1 LGRIVS
7 SGVRSSFVARFRSG
21 FTCHSMKGNKTHPQ
35 TTTTTIT
42 PTTRKTTT
50 TTTTTT
56 TFKTNYIVDQAGLQG
71 AGSVSAVRGAGA
83 PLDELRCIY
92 AHSPLAGIVVL
103 LGPKL

>member
-1 LGRIVS
+1 L
-7 SGVRSSFVARFRSG
+7 
-21 FTCHSMKGNKTHPQ
+21 HPQ
-35 TTTTTIT
+35 TTTTIT
-42 PTTRKTTT
+42 PLTRITTT

-56 TFKTNYIVDQAGLQG
+56 ITQTTTFKMNHIVNQAGLQG

>member
-1 LGRIVS
+1 MNHIV
-7 SGVRSSFVARFRSG
+7 
-21 FTCHSMKGNKTHPQ
+21 N
-35 TTTTTIT
+35 
-42 PTTRKTTT
+42 
-50 TTTTTT
+50 
-56 TFKTNYIVDQAGLQG
+56 QAGLQG